1 MSQDDGVK
9 CIKKHKFMRAG
20 RKRGKPRSFFWS
32 QQANQVN
39 DLHLPTSSTPQ
50 NVSPEKTE
58 NRQYGT
64 AVGICTSFPQLLFPG
79 NRNTAKGKGEQGDR
93 KKRKIE
99 WNRDG
104 ERVRD
109 GERERKKRKIEWN
122 RDGERE

>member
-1 MSQDDGVK
+1 MRDGE
-9 CIKKHKFMRAG
+9 RE
-20 RKRGKPRSFFWS
+20 R
-32 QQANQVN
+32 
-39 DLHLPTSSTPQ
+39 
-50 NVSPEKTE
+50 
-58 NRQYGT
+58 
-64 AVGICTSFPQLLFPG
+64 
-79 NRNTAKGKGEQGDR
+79 DR